1 MTWETLSKID
11 VSEYI
16 DKKGTLNYLSWTW
29 AWKVLMEHYPDSVYE
44 FAPNEYHPDDS
55 VTVHCTLTV
64 DGMTR
69 SMWLPVMDNRSN
81 SVSKPT
87 SRQISDTKMRC
98 LVKAIAMFGLGAYIY
113 AGEDLPEDNS
123 TISDAQI
130 DNLKKLLEETQSD
143 VVAFCEKQMKVS
155 SLNKILAK
163 DYDTALAAINLKKQL
178 QEQNAK
184 KEKETMK

>member
-1 MTWETLSKID
+1 MTWEILSKID
-11 VSEYI
+11 VSEYTE
-16 DKKGTLNYLSWTW
+16 KKGNLTFLSWTW

-87 SRQISDTKMRC
+87 SRQISDSKMRC

-130 DNLKKLLEETQSD
+130 ENLKKLLEETQSD
-143 VVAFCEKQMKVS
+143 VVAFCENKMKVS

-163 DYDTALAAINLKKQL
+163 DYDTALAAINYKKQV
-178 QEQNAK
+178 QEEKVK